1 MTKEE
6 RRSLIIDKARELFAK
21 FGLKKT
27 TMNDIAS
34 ACGIA
39 KASLYYYFGGK
50 EEIFRAVMEREFEIF
65 KERMRK
71 VLSKADDP
79 REKLRAFFLTRFTH
93 LKELADFYE
102 TLTSEYLE
110 LYPFVERERKG
121 LTNWEIETVQSILD
135 EGVRRGIFEIPDPKL
150 TAVILV
156 FALKGLETWTVER
169 DLAEIERTIDLMLP
183 VLFRGI
189 ERR

>member
-1 MTKEE
+1 VSKEE
-6 RRSLIIDKARELFAK
+6 RRSLIIEKARELFAR

-27 TMNDIAS
+27 TVDDIAS
-34 ACGIA
+34 ACGMA
-39 KASLYYYFGGK
+39 KATLYYYFKSK
-50 EEIFRAVMEREFEIF
+50 EEIFRAVIEREFGIF
-65 KERMRK
+65 RERMK
-71 VLSKADDP
+71 KALSKVDDP
-79 REKLRAFFLTRFTH
+79 REKLRIFFLTRFTH
-93 LKELADFYE
+93 LRELADFYE

-110 LYPFVERERKG
+110 LYSFVERGRKK
-121 LTNWEIETVQSILD
+121 LTDWEIETVQSILD
-135 EGVRRGIFEIPDPKL
+135 EGVRRGIFEIPDPQL

-169 DLAEIERTIDLMLP
+169 DRAEIERAIDLMLP